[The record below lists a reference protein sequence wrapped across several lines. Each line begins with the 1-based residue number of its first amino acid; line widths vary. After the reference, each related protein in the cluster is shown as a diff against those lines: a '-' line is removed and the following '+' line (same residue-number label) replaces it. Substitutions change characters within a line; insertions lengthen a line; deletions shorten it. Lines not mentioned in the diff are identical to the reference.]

1 MPTPSRRALRHV
13 LVALAAAGS
22 CTIGMATR
30 APAQSTAIPAEGWTW
45 AQLRAT
51 PGADTAQVGWLEAN
65 VPRPEAVELFAMLA
79 ALSRPEAVQLLP
91 SLAYLEGV
99 LTSPTQRAFV
109 DSFSV
114 RPPSGLAGTLR
125 SAYLL
130 ARTRHDIIGSRRG
143 TYVAEFAGRPFTLP
157 PAPSTAPQRGVT
169 IRLTL
174 DFAPAETLL
183 AIVTTPDVRYED
195 ALARISTPAFDALVS
210 HHNQAFYPVALTRE
224 QLALNLVH
232 AASTQPLDRLYRWA
246 RPNGLYHFADVA
258 VNAARYRQL
267 FDELRRHEG
276 DIARYTSAALAP
288 YVPAGTRLDRRLS
301 FFFNDLADGWASG
314 NLAAVPI
321 EYYKDDY
328 VRMVNTL
335 VHESFHAAQSAVRAA
350 SAGPA
355 RTLTSA
361 ADTAL
366 ARAAGTLLNEGTAN
380 FIAPAIVRSPASAD
394 SMSRVASGLL
404 AELATMRGGSWNGA
418 RAGEIL
424 NKGVAS
430 GGPFYWLGAAMAGA
444 LVAHD
449 GPAAIGR
456 ALQSDG
462 LELLRTYVVR
472 SQGMPD
478 GLLSPAVA
486 EWVRTLTDRR

>member
-1 MPTPSRRALRHV
+1 V
-13 LVALAAAGS
+13 LS
-22 CTIGMATR
+22 S
-30 APAQSTAIPAEGWTW
+30 PA
-45 AQLRAT
+45 
-51 PGADTAQVGWLEAN
+51 
-65 VPRPEAVELFAMLA
+65 
-79 ALSRPEAVQLLP
+79 
-91 SLAYLEGV
+91 
-99 LTSPTQRAFV
+99 QRAFV
-109 DSFSV
+109 DSFAV

-130 ARTRHDIIGSRRG
+130 ARTRHDVVGNRRG
-143 TYVAEFAGRPFTLP
+143 TYVAAFAGRPFTLP
-157 PAPSTAPQRGVT
+157 PRPTAAAQRGVA

-183 AIVTTPDVRYED
+183 AIVTTPNVRYED
-195 ALARISTPAFDALVS
+195 ALVRISTPPFDALVS
-210 HHNQAFYPVALTRE
+210 HHNQSFYPVALTRE

-246 RPNGLYHFADVA
+246 RPNGFYHFGDVA
-258 VNAARYRQL
+258 VNAARYRRL
-267 FDELRRHEG
+267 FDELRRHES
-276 DIARYTSAALAP
+276 DIARYTSASLAP
-288 YVPAGTRLDRRLS
+288 YLPPGTQLDRRVS

-328 VRMVNTL
+328 VRMFNTL
-335 VHESFHAAQSAVRAA
+335 VHETYHAAQSAVR
-350 SAGPA
+350 STSTGPA
-355 RTLTSA
+355 RVLTSA

-380 FIAPAIVRSPASAD
+380 FIAPAIVRTPASAD

-404 AELATMRGGSWNGA
+404 TELATMRAGRWNRA
-418 RAGEIL
+418 RSAEIL
-424 NKGVAS
+424 NAGVAS
-430 GGPFYWLGAAMAGA
+430 GGPFYWLGAAMTRA
-444 LVAHD
+444 LVERD

-462 LELLRTYVVR
+462 LELLRAYVVR

-486 EWVRTLTDRR
+486 EWVRALTDHR